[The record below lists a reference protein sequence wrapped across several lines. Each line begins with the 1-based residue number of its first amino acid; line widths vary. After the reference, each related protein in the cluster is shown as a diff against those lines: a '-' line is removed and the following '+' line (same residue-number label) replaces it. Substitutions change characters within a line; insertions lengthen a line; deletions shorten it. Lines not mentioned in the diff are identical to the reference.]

1 MKMRACTK
9 CGITKPLET
18 GFYKHS
24 FAQGG
29 YQTKCIECAKADVR
43 ANRAARL
50 EYYRAYDRQ
59 RAKSPHRVEAR
70 LEYAKANPK
79 TRPESDPQKKIARS
93 TLGNA
98 LRDGKI
104 VRPPECEVCSIPCTP
119 HGHHDDYS
127 KPLDVIWCC
136 TACHAL
142 IHAYW
147 RAQERFA
154 A

>member
-1 MKMRACTK
+1 MFRACTK
-9 CGITKPLET
+9 CGEEKPLT
-18 GFYKHS
+18 SFYKHP
-24 FAQGG
+24 FAAQGRDSA
-29 YQTKCIECAKADVR
+29 CAECRKAAVR

-50 EYYRAYDRQ
+50 EYYRAYDRERNKSPERMEARVE
-59 RAKSPHRVEAR
+59 RAKAHRG
-70 LEYAKANPK
+70 PP
-79 TRPESDPQKKIARS
+79 RPEPDPIKRAARVK
-93 TLGNA
+93 LGNA
-98 LRDGKI
+98 IRDGK
-104 VRPPECEVCSIPCTP
+104 VNRPPECEVCAAPCKP